1 MIKIRTSRAL
11 DKFADR
17 ASKTLKMPIW
27 QGVDDKCKNLFFFGM
42 YNERDYEVFDN
53 FEGKKYILW
62 GGSDIRRLVTD
73 YERKRMIKNNPAK
86 HFCENEVEA
95 NDLRKCGIEP
105 IIVPTFLDDIDK
117 YPVSFTPT
125 ENPELFMCVNAG
137 REEEYGVHFVKG
149 IANKVP
155 FAKFHIY
162 GIPEDAI
169 FFKTAVQAVKNEDG
183 TMYDKDAPNMI
194 YHGKLPEKEFNAELS
209 KYHAGLRP
217 NLHDGNSEVAM
228 KSLLLGQYPITRIP
242 YDGIWNYKT
251 EEELI
256 ALIHKLTHIKEPNV
270 KVREE
275 WIKKLNNFGL

>member
-169 FFKTAVQAVKNEDG
+169 FFKTAVQLEGDH
-183 TMYDKDAPNMI
+183 DKDAPNMI

>member
-11 DKFADR
+11 DKFALR
-17 ASKTLKMPIW
+17 ASQTLKLPVWEGI
-27 QGVDDKCKNLFFFGM
+27 DDKVDGLLFFGM

-53 FEGKKYILW
+53 VDCKKYVLW
-62 GGSDIRRLVTD
+62 GGADIRRLVSD
-73 YERKRMIKNNPAK
+73 YERQRMIKNNPAE

-95 NDLRKCGIEP
+95 KDLRKFGLEP
-105 IIVPTFLDDIDK
+105 TIVPTFLDDITK
-117 YPVSFTPT
+117 YEVSYKPS
-125 ENPELFMCVNAG
+125 EKPELFMCVNVD

-149 IANKVP
+149 IAGKVP

-162 GIPEDAI
+162 GIPEDAV
-169 FFKTAVQAVKNEDG
+169 FFRTAVKAVKITNG

-194 YHGKLPEKEFNAELS
+194 YHGRLPEKEFNDEL
-209 KYHAGLRP
+209 KNYQAGLRP

-228 KSLLLGQYPITRIP
+228 KSLLLGQYPITRIE

-256 ALIHKLTHIKEPNV
+256 SLIHKLSQTKEPNTN
-270 KVREE
+270 VRNM
-275 WIKKLNNFGL
+275 WIKKLNKFEL

>member
-11 DKFADR
+11 DKFAER
-17 ASKTLKMPIW
+17 ASKTLKLPIW

-53 FEGKKYILW
+53 FEGKKYVLW
-62 GGSDIRRLVTD
+62 GGGDIRRLVTD
-73 YERKRMIKNNPAK
+73 YERQRIMKNNPAK
-86 HFCENEVEA
+86 HFCENELEA
-95 NDLRKCGIEP
+95 NDLRRCGVEAT
-105 IIVPTFLDDIDK
+105 IVPTFLDDISK
-117 YPVSFTPT
+117 YKVSFTPS

-169 FFKTAVQAVKNEDG
+169 FFKTAVQLEGDH
-183 TMYDKDAPNMI
+183 DKDAPNMI
-194 YHGKLPEKEFNAELS
+194 YHGKLPEKEFNEQLS

-217 NLHDGNSEVAM
+217 NLHDGASEVM
-228 KSLLLGQYPITRIP
+228 LKSILLGQHPICKIKYPMVDS
-242 YDGIWNYKT
+242 YDSEEDLIKLIEGLRNKT
-251 EEELI
+251 
-256 ALIHKLTHIKEPNV
+256 KPNTEAREFWV
-270 KVREE
+270 KNV
-275 WIKKLNNFGL
+275 NNFQL